1 LESKVLGKKV
11 KVQIIDID
19 YYRRMVA
26 VLYLGDTDINRCRP
40 GYPAEGW
47 VAHLECKSTQG

>member
-1 LESKVLGKKV
+1 MGKKV